1 MAVLFAGSLMAT
13 EYTYTD
19 FATTFNRGTT
29 KTGTDIS
36 GAISTTTTMA
46 TLAASGATNFSG
58 VEAVANCY
66 YNANGVGLRLA
77 KSGGAG
83 SLTLTL
89 SDALKDSTISAIVV
103 YASKVSGNA
112 KATLDVT
119 PAGGYTTKTSYA
131 NGDLSAYSS
140 TDITTYKLDTI
151 KVGGKKLTSI
161 TLECA
166 SGGYTMVHGITLVTQ
181 TEKAAE
187 PTTKTVYCK
196 MTYDWWTT
204 ASAAIAVHYWG
215 GATSTTWPGIRMTE
229 VEDNIWGYD
238 VPADATNFCFVR
250 VNGSGDVE
258 DWGAKTVDLAFQTDN
273 KNLFTITSSD
283 AHWGE

>member
-1 MAVLFAGSLMAT
+1 MRKILSLLMAVLFAGSLMAT

-103 YASKVSGNA
+103 YASKVSGCRKMRTRAAFWRRRSFRNTRA
-112 KATLDVT
+112 K
-119 PAGGYTTKTSYA
+119 S
-131 NGDLSAYSS
+131 
-140 TDITTYKLDTI
+140 
-151 KVGGKKLTSI
+151 
-161 TLECA
+161 
-166 SGGYTMVHGITLVTQ
+166 
-181 TEKAAE
+181 
-187 PTTKTVYCK
+187 
-196 MTYDWWTT
+196 
-204 ASAAIAVHYWG
+204 
-215 GATSTTWPGIRMTE
+215 R
-229 VEDNIWGYD
+229 
-238 VPADATNFCFVR
+238 
-250 VNGSGDVE
+250 GSGSR
-258 DWGAKTVDLAFQTDN
+258 WSRGSPKRRTRCISGL
-273 KNLFTITSSD
+273 
-283 AHWGE
+283 WRR